1 MSGGRRYYG
10 LLDEYGARFVSEI
23 CRGPFM
29 SRKDEL
35 LYCRRAKKGDSEARK
50 TIMLSNSRYVVQL
63 AHYFARKCSRI
74 DLFLD
79 FIVDGLVGLNT
90 AVDRFDPKKGCRF
103 STYGLNYALKEMR
116 RDDNLKEVVR
126 VPYLV
131 QQLASRAGRYINRYF
146 ASHGTKPAN
155 GDVANALG
163 RHSGINHGAELVSRV
178 LRAYNRTSPVSIEAL
193 AEEGTVPD
201 CLSLRSEP
209 EIREELPGLEQALR
223 TKLSAREQM
232 VIRLHFGLGSQQR
245 TLMEIGRLFN
255 RTNERVRQ
263 IEARALVKLRKA
275 LLWQKAKT

>member
-1 MSGGRRYYG
+1 MSGWRGYYG

-23 CRGPFM
+23 CRVPFM

-50 TIMLSNSRYVVQL
+50 TIMLSNSKYVVKL
-63 AHYFARKCSRI
+63 AHYFARKCNRI

-90 AVDRFDPKKGCRF
+90 AVDRFDPKKGYRF
-103 STYGLNYALKEMR
+103 STYGLNYALKEIR
-116 RDDNLKEVVR
+116 RDDNLKEIVR
-126 VPYLV
+126 VPCFV
-131 QQLASRAGRYINRYF
+131 QQLAGRAGRYINRYF
-146 ASHGTKPAN
+146 ASHGTKPTN

-178 LRAYNRTSPVSIEAL
+178 LHAYNRTSPVSIEAF

-223 TKLSAREQM
+223 TKLSAREQII
-232 VIRLHFGLGSQQR
+232 IRLHFGLGGQQL
-245 TLMEIGRLFN
+245 TLKEIGRLFN